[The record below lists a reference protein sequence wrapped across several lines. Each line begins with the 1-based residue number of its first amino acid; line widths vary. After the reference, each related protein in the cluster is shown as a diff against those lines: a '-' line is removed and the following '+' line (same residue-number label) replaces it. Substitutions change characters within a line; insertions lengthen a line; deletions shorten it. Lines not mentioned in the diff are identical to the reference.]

1 MRETLR
7 ALIETE
13 KLDGE
18 IDRLDLESANFPGEE
33 QLVTDEIQ
41 RAKEA
46 VAAAREVLEHA
57 ELEERRLE
65 SSMRDQEELILR
77 LNHQS
82 AQVSS
87 NQAYTALQHELDAAD
102 AAKTE
107 FETLAL
113 EHMEAID
120 RGKEVLASVEEKRL
134 AVEAAAPNKNHEI
147 DERRKQ
153 VKTKRAE
160 AVVARD
166 ETCAAIDAKI
176 LKRYRSIRQKKQPAI
191 GVLDGTN
198 CPHCRIGLPRMRVS
212 EILRLEDVF
221 ECSNCKRMLAPEKIY
236 GEGS

>member
-1 MRETLR
+1 LRETLR

-13 KLDGE
+13 KFDGE

-120 RGKEVLASVEEKRL
+120 RGQEALASVEEKRL
-134 AVEAAAPNKNHEI
+134 AFEAAAPDKNHEI
-147 DERRKQ
+147 DERRKE
-153 VKTKRAE
+153 VEAKRAE
-160 AVVARD
+160 VVAVRD
-166 ETCAAIDAKI
+166 ETCAVIDARI
-176 LKRYRSIRQKKQPAI
+176 MKRYRAIRQKKQPAV
-191 GVLDGTN
+191 GVLAGTN

-221 ECSNCKRMLAPEKIY
+221 ECSNCKRLLAPEKIY
-236 GEGS
+236 DERS